1 MCLCRGERHKVTIND
16 NEDLMCD
23 SCLDDFI
30 RHRFK
35 QEADNEHNHTF
46 G

>member
-1 MCLCRGERHKVTIND
+1 MCLCRGEKNKVTIND
-16 NEDLMCD
+16 NEDMMCNT
-23 SCLDDFI
+23 CLDDYI

-35 QEADNEHNHTF
+35 LETDNEHNHTF